1 MPVIF
6 SDIYSH
12 KNRRPF
18 IARRMIHATLALA
31 IGAGLSGTTTNAQ
44 TAEEL
49 IAQRAAYDAVRT
61 KSIVEL
67 QPFRQETNA
76 ILPETNTPVRVISL
90 NPEIN
95 SWFLLQIGEDGT
107 RAQKNYHLENP
118 DPAGQ
123 VITLSTA
130 PAPAFMINGAP
141 CALWEGDPS
150 QLSEAQDSGLP
161 YAPLCDGRLFLRN
174 QVSGSRT
181 TLERTTDFLR
191 DHVWK
196 GEEVVRFVR
205 DNFFKDS
212 ELEISKELA
221 VDGSGQLDQGPRP
234 GLVDGEVADR
244 SVITALHGF
253 ALSGTKPGQM
263 TVGLW
268 YPVVGLADVYAS
280 AIQPKTISNTILNG
294 PGTTNALDS
303 VELRATDYMV
313 AFDLDEFEIGYA
325 LGTDH
330 PALGWSPR
338 PPYSV
343 RVGNMPG
350 PDGVDSP
357 KPLTVLGM
365 VSPALTD
372 RTVATFTAGFK
383 RQHGAFKYGD
393 YATVNFGM
401 HYGFI
406 EQGVILSKLH
416 PNLSTLYVLNDG
428 TIEMKTWQ
436 EEDNALLPQIK
447 FARQNGVPL
456 LERDPETGLG
466 IPGDRV
472 SQWGAGNWSGSAEA
486 KLRTLR
492 AGACVQESDDKRFL
506 IYGYFSTATPSVMAR
521 TFQAYGC
528 NYAMLLDMNALEHTY
543 LALYVRRDGEVHVE
557 HLIPGMSAV
566 DKSASGGN
574 LIPRFIGFPDN
585 RDLFYVMRR
594 EDEQ

>member
-1 MPVIF
+1 MHVTSF
-6 SDIYSH
+6 DIHSH
-12 KNRRPF
+12 KNRRSF
-18 IARRMIHATLALA
+18 IARQVIHVTLALA
-31 IGAGLSGTTTNAQ
+31 IGTGLLNISASAQ
-44 TAEEL
+44 TAQEL
-49 IAQRAAYDAVRT
+49 LEQRAAYDAVRA

-67 QPFRQETNA
+67 QPFRQERNA
-76 ILPETNTPVRVISL
+76 VLAETDTPVRLISL
-90 NPEIN
+90 NPAIN

-107 RAQKNYHLENP
+107 RGQESYHIENP
-118 DPAGQ
+118 DPAEQ
-123 VITLSTA
+123 VITLSTGPTA
-130 PAPAFMINGAP
+130 ALMIDGEP
-141 CALWEGDPS
+141 CELWEGDPS
-150 QLSEAQDSGLP
+150 QLAEAQDSDLP

-212 ELEISKELA
+212 ELEISEELE
-221 VDGSGQLDQGPRP
+221 VDGSGRLDQGPGP
-234 GLVDGEVADR
+234 ALVDGEVADR

-268 YPVVGLADVYAS
+268 YPVVGLPDVYVS
-280 AIQPKTISNTILNG
+280 AIQPKVISDAILDG
-294 PGTTNALDS
+294 PGKTNALDS

-313 AFDLDEFEIGYA
+313 AFDLDEFEIGFA

-330 PALGWSPR
+330 PGLGWSTR

-343 RVGNMPG
+343 HVGGMPG

-365 VSPALTD
+365 VSPASTD
-372 RTVATFTAGFK
+372 RTIAAFTAGFK

-393 YATVNFGM
+393 YASVNFGM

-406 EQGVILSKLH
+406 EQGVILSKLQ

-436 EEDNALLPQIK
+436 EEDNALLKQIR

-456 LERDPETGLG
+456 LETDTETGLG
-466 IPGDRV
+466 VPGDRV
-472 SQWGAGNWSGSAEA
+472 TQWGAGNWSGSAEA

-492 AGACVQESDDKRFL
+492 AGACIQEADGKRFL
-506 IYGYFSTATPSVMAR
+506 VYGYFSTATPSVMAR

-528 NYAMLLDMNALEHTY
+528 KYAMLLDMNALEHTY
-543 LALYVRRDGEVHVE
+543 LALYVRHDGEVHVE
-557 HLIPGMSAV
+557 HLHPGMSAV
-566 DKSASGGN
+566 DKKASDGN

-594 EDEQ
+594 EDE

>member
-1 MPVIF
+1 MHVIF

-18 IARRMIHATLALA
+18 IARRIIHVTLALV
-31 IGAGLSGTTTNAQ
+31 IGAGLLCTSASAQ
-44 TAEEL
+44 TAQQLLE
-49 IAQRAAYDAVRT
+49 QRAAYDAVRA

-76 ILPETNTPVRVISL
+76 VLAETDTPVRLISL
-90 NPEIN
+90 NPAIN

-107 RAQKNYHLENP
+107 RGQESYHIENP

-130 PAPAFMINGAP
+130 PAAALMIDGEP
-141 CALWEGDPS
+141 CGLWEGDPS
-150 QLSEAQDSGLP
+150 RLADAQDSALP

-212 ELEISKELA
+212 ELEISEELA
-221 VDGSGQLDQGPRP
+221 VDGSGRLDQGPGP
-234 GLVDGEVADR
+234 ALVDGEVSDR

-268 YPVVGLADVYAS
+268 YPVVGLPDVYVS
-280 AIQPKTISNTILNG
+280 AIQPKAISDAILDG
-294 PGTTNALDS
+294 PGKTNALDS
-303 VELRATDYMV
+303 VELRATDYLV
-313 AFDLDEFEIGYA
+313 AFDLDKFEIGFA

-330 PALGWSPR
+330 PSLGWSTR

-343 RVGNMPG
+343 RVGGMPG

-357 KPLTVLGM
+357 EPLTVLGM

-372 RTVATFTAGFK
+372 RTIATSTAGFK

-393 YATVNFGM
+393 YATINFGM

-406 EQGVILSKLH
+406 EQGVILSKLQ

-436 EEDNALLPQIK
+436 EEDNALLPRIR

-456 LERDPETGLG
+456 LETDTETGLG
-466 IPGDRV
+466 VPGDRV
-472 SQWGAGNWSGSAEA
+472 TQWGAGNWSGSAEA

-492 AGACVQESDDKRFL
+492 AGACIQEADGKRFL
-506 IYGYFSTATPSVMAR
+506 VYGYFSTATPSVMAR

-528 NYAMLLDMNALEHTY
+528 KYAMLLDMNALEHTY
-543 LALYVRRDGEVHVE
+543 LALYVRHDGEVHVA

-566 DKSASGGN
+566 DKKASDGN

-594 EDEQ
+594 EDE

>member
-1 MPVIF
+1 
-6 SDIYSH
+6 
-12 KNRRPF
+12 
-18 IARRMIHATLALA
+18 LALA
-31 IGAGLSGTTTNAQ
+31 ISTGLLSTSANAQ
-44 TAEEL
+44 TTQEL
-49 IAQRAAYDAVRT
+49 IEQRAAYDAVRA

-76 ILPETNTPVRVISL
+76 VLAGTDTPVRLISL
-90 NPEIN
+90 NPAIN

-107 RAQKNYHLENP
+107 RGQESYHIENP

-130 PAPAFMINGAP
+130 PTAALMIDGEP
-141 CALWEGDPS
+141 CELWEGDPS
-150 QLSEAQDSGLP
+150 QLAEAQDSGLP

-212 ELEISKELA
+212 ELEISEELA
-221 VDGSGQLDQGPRP
+221 VDGSGRLDQGPVP
-234 GLVDGEVADR
+234 ALVDGEVADR

-268 YPVVGLADVYAS
+268 YPVVGLPDVYVS
-280 AIQPKTISNTILNG
+280 AIQPKAISDAILDG
-294 PGTTNALDS
+294 PGKTNALDS

-313 AFDLDEFEIGYA
+313 AFDLDEFEIGFA

-330 PALGWSPR
+330 PGLGWSTR

-343 RVGNMPG
+343 RVGGMPG

-372 RTVATFTAGFK
+372 RTIAAFTAGFK

-406 EQGVILSKLH
+406 EQGVILSKLQ

-436 EEDNALLPQIK
+436 EEDNALLPQIR

-456 LERDPETGLG
+456 LETDTETGLG
-466 IPGDRV
+466 VPGDRV
-472 SQWGAGNWSGSAEA
+472 TQWGAGNWSGSAEA

-492 AGACVQESDDKRFL
+492 AGACIQEADGKRFL
-506 IYGYFSTATPSVMAR
+506 VYGYFSTATPSVMAR

-528 NYAMLLDMNALEHTY
+528 KYAMLLDMNALEHTY
-543 LALYVRRDGEVHVE
+543 LALYVRHDGEVHVE
-557 HLIPGMSAV
+557 HLHPGMSAV
-566 DKSASGGN
+566 DKKASDGN

-594 EDEQ
+594 EDE

>member
-1 MPVIF
+1 MHVTSF
-6 SDIYSH
+6 DIHSH
-12 KNRRPF
+12 KNRRSF
-18 IARRMIHATLALA
+18 IARQVIHVTLALA
-31 IGAGLSGTTTNAQ
+31 IGTGLLNISASAQ
-44 TAEEL
+44 TAQEL
-49 IAQRAAYDAVRT
+49 LEQRAAYDAVRA

-67 QPFRQETNA
+67 QPFRQERNA
-76 ILPETNTPVRVISL
+76 VLAETDTPVRLISL
-90 NPEIN
+90 NPAIN

-107 RAQKNYHLENP
+107 RGQESYHIENP
-118 DPAGQ
+118 DPAEQ
-123 VITLSTA
+123 VITLSTGPTA
-130 PAPAFMINGAP
+130 ALMIDGEP
-141 CALWEGDPS
+141 CELWEGDPS
-150 QLSEAQDSGLP
+150 QLSEAQDSDLP

-212 ELEISKELA
+212 ELEISEELE
-221 VDGSGQLDQGPRP
+221 VDGSGRLDQGPGP
-234 GLVDGEVADR
+234 ALVDGEVADR

-268 YPVVGLADVYAS
+268 YPVVGLPDVYVS
-280 AIQPKTISNTILNG
+280 AIQPKVISDAILDG
-294 PGTTNALDS
+294 PGKTNALDS

-313 AFDLDEFEIGYA
+313 AFDLDEFEIGFA

-330 PALGWSPR
+330 PGLGWSTR

-343 RVGNMPG
+343 HVGGMPG

-365 VSPALTD
+365 VSPASTD
-372 RTVATFTAGFK
+372 RTIAAFTAGFK

-393 YATVNFGM
+393 YASVNFGM

-406 EQGVILSKLH
+406 EQGVILSKLQ

-436 EEDNALLPQIK
+436 EEDNALLKQIR

-456 LERDPETGLG
+456 LETDTETGLG
-466 IPGDRV
+466 VPGDRV
-472 SQWGAGNWSGSAEA
+472 TQWGAGNWSGSAEA

-492 AGACVQESDDKRFL
+492 AGACIQEADGKRFL
-506 IYGYFSTATPSVMAR
+506 VYGYFSTATPSVMAR

-528 NYAMLLDMNALEHTY
+528 KYAMLLDMNALEHTY
-543 LALYVRRDGEVHVE
+543 LALYVRHDGEVHVE
-557 HLIPGMSAV
+557 HLHPGMSAV
-566 DKSASGGN
+566 DKKASDGN

-594 EDEQ
+594 EDE

>member
-1 MPVIF
+1 MHVTSF
-6 SDIYSH
+6 DIHSH
-12 KNRRPF
+12 KNRRSF
-18 IARRMIHATLALA
+18 IARQVIHVTLALA
-31 IGAGLSGTTTNAQ
+31 IGTGLLNISASAQ
-44 TAEEL
+44 TAQEL
-49 IAQRAAYDAVRT
+49 LEQRAAYDAVRA

-67 QPFRQETNA
+67 QPFRQERNA
-76 ILPETNTPVRVISL
+76 VLAETDTPVRLISL
-90 NPEIN
+90 NPAIN

-107 RAQKNYHLENP
+107 RGQESYHIENP
-118 DPAGQ
+118 DAAEQ
-123 VITLSTA
+123 VITLSTGPTA
-130 PAPAFMINGAP
+130 ALMIDGEP
-141 CALWEGDPS
+141 CELWEGDPS
-150 QLSEAQDSGLP
+150 QLSEAQDSDLP

-212 ELEISKELA
+212 ELEISEELE
-221 VDGSGQLDQGPRP
+221 VDGSGRLDQGPGP
-234 GLVDGEVADR
+234 ALVDGEVADR

-268 YPVVGLADVYAS
+268 YPVVGLPDVYVS
-280 AIQPKTISNTILNG
+280 AIQPKVISDAILDG
-294 PGTTNALDS
+294 PGKTNALDS

-313 AFDLDEFEIGYA
+313 AFDLDEFEIGFA

-330 PALGWSPR
+330 PGLGWSTR

-343 RVGNMPG
+343 HVGGMPG

-365 VSPALTD
+365 VSPASTD
-372 RTVATFTAGFK
+372 RTIAAFTAGFK

-393 YATVNFGM
+393 YASVNFGM

-406 EQGVILSKLH
+406 EQGVILSKLQ

-436 EEDNALLPQIK
+436 EEDNALLKQIR

-456 LERDPETGLG
+456 LETDTETGLG
-466 IPGDRV
+466 VPGDRV
-472 SQWGAGNWSGSAEA
+472 TQWGAGNWSGSAEA

-492 AGACVQESDDKRFL
+492 AGACIQEADGKRFL
-506 IYGYFSTATPSVMAR
+506 VYGYFSTATPSVMAR

-528 NYAMLLDMNALEHTY
+528 KYAMLLDMNALEHTY
-543 LALYVRRDGEVHVE
+543 LALYVRHDGEVHIE
-557 HLIPGMSAV
+557 HLHPGMSAV
-566 DKSASGGN
+566 DKKASDGN

-594 EDEQ
+594 EDE

>member
-1 MPVIF
+1 MHVTSFNKINRERILSASTQGVI
-6 SDIYSH
+6 
-12 KNRRPF
+12 RVG
-18 IARRMIHATLALA
+18 LA
-31 IGAGLSGTTTNAQ
+31 IAIGVCMAGTSANAQ
-44 TAEEL
+44 TAMEL
-49 IAQRAAYDAVRT
+49 LEQRAAYDAVRT

-67 QPFRQETNA
+67 QPFRQETNT
-76 ILPETNTPVRVISL
+76 ILPESETPVRLISL
-90 NPEIN
+90 NPAIN
-95 SWFLLQIGEDGT
+95 SWFLLQIGEDDT
-107 RAQKNYHLENP
+107 RGQENYHIENP

-123 VITLSTA
+123 TITLSAGPTPVLMVA
-130 PAPAFMINGAP
+130 EEKCEP
-141 CALWEGDPS
+141 WVGDPS
-150 QLSEAQDSGLP
+150 MLAQAKDSGLP
-161 YAPLCDGRLFLRN
+161 YAPICDGRLYLRN

-181 TLERTTDFLR
+181 TLERTTEFLR

-212 ELEISKELA
+212 ELEISTELA
-221 VDGSGQLDQGPRP
+221 VEGSGQLDKGPIPAR
-234 GLVDGEVADR
+234 VDGPLAER
-244 SVITALHGF
+244 PVISTQHGF
-253 ALSGTKPGQM
+253 GLLGTEPGQM

-268 YPVVGLADVYAS
+268 YPVAGLPDVYVS
-280 AIQPKTISNTILNG
+280 TIQPKTISEEILKG
-294 PGTTNALDS
+294 PGKTNALDS

-313 AFDLDEFEIGYA
+313 AFDLAQFEIGFA

-330 PALGWSPR
+330 PSLGWSTR

-343 RVGNMPG
+343 RVGGMPG
-350 PDGVDSP
+350 PDGVSSP

-365 VSPALTD
+365 VSPSLTD
-372 RTVATFTAGFK
+372 RTIATFTAGFK

-393 YATVNFGM
+393 YATMNFGM

-406 EQGVILSKLH
+406 EQGVILSKLQ

-428 TIEMKTWQ
+428 TIEMKTWH
-436 EEDNALLPQIK
+436 EEDNAVLPQIR

-456 LERDPETGLG
+456 LETDTETGLG
-466 IPGDRV
+466 VPGPRV
-472 SQWGAGNWSGSAEA
+472 TQWGAGNWSGSAEA

-492 AGACVQESDDKRFL
+492 AGACIQETDGKRFL

-528 NYAMLLDMNALEHTY
+528 EYAMLLDMNALEHTY
-543 LALYVRRDGEVHVE
+543 LALYVRRDGGVHVE

-566 DKSASGGN
+566 DKKASDGN

-585 RDLFYVMRR
+585 RDLFYLMRQ